1 MIDCNVLQT
10 WHSVFETFDVYH
22 VFNLHR
28 RTALL
33 YLMYPFLFLNMV
45 VVTAFTEGIMG
56 CIIFYKHTKFIE
68 TNLVSNFIMQCAGK
82 SPSWTLFLLI
92 CRMSTFSFFVAS
104 LLAPIINYVYSNCR
118 EKRDKDFTVKKIFC
132 LYNDCKHIVYM
143 MQSTY

>member
-10 WHSVFETFDVYH
+10 WHSVFEAFDVYH
-22 VFNLHR
+22 VFNLYL

-33 YLMYPFLFLNMV
+33 CLMYPFFFNHGCNYYISR
-45 VVTAFTEGIMG
+45 TRKMG

-68 TNLVSNFIMQCAGK
+68 MNFVSNFIMQCAGK

-132 LYNDCKHIVYM
+132 LYNDCKNIVYKM
-143 MQSTY
+143 HDTY